1 MAQGTQTPGSEAR
14 RVRVKLE
21 NERPPLSQ
29 RAGGYVAPI
38 YASAPDL
45 FPLRKDGGYTRK
57 EFHDKYGL
65 EVFGLSPKQLR
76 CPDDCSE
83 QELVD
88 FFGPLI
94 NKNGFRYMGLEDVNL
109 IAKIEL
115 RWMQIH
121 QKSQMPSTRLIAKGM
136 ARGIYCEEKKRK
148 VNWAAY
154 AEWTNAEQ
162 WRRRMRIR
170 RPGGRGD
177 ASSFFSDDEDLAD
190 MDDHGSTQS
199 KISMQECG
207 VGFRRDLAGVEV
219 FSCSGGVPEVTEIWK
234 SFQSHAL
241 EELAKV
247 ENRLLVG
254 LKAKEEYT
262 LAEVR
267 ARSQKD
273 FVTNRLAS
281 TREKLEV
288 LRAELEEERQRIE
301 ASGSNTS
308 EEDASFQVMNSRFRA
323 QEFLVSDFEGMAG
336 EGDVELEKINK
347 GEEGIVA
354 RVAELEVD
362 SKKAGRL
369 NRAVE
374 VILTRLDSGA
384 WLFRSIAPQP
394 FKHSK
399 PAEKEWVVLEKCSFC
414 GLGFQP
420 VWDVR
425 LASCKHGYHEWC
437 CRFHFEK
444 STKCVEEGCGEEM
457 HEGWWSA
464 VGLVKPGTSSASVFS
479 TPRAINKL
487 PDSPLGSLYF
497 PISILFSFCSILMD
511 SWILV

>member
-1 MAQGTQTPGSEAR
+1 
-14 RVRVKLE
+14 
-21 NERPPLSQ
+21 
-29 RAGGYVAPI
+29 
-38 YASAPDL
+38 
-45 FPLRKDGGYTRK
+45 
-57 EFHDKYGL
+57 
-65 EVFGLSPKQLR
+65 
-76 CPDDCSE
+76 
-83 QELVD
+83 
-88 FFGPLI
+88 
-94 NKNGFRYMGLEDVNL
+94 
-109 IAKIEL
+109 
-115 RWMQIH
+115 
-121 QKSQMPSTRLIAKGM
+121 
-136 ARGIYCEEKKRK
+136 
-148 VNWAAY
+148 
-154 AEWTNAEQ
+154 
-162 WRRRMRIR
+162 MRIR

-177 ASSFFSDDEDLAD
+177 DSSFFSDDEDLAD

-281 TREKLEV
+281 AREKLEV
-288 LRAELEEERQRIE
+288 LRAELEEERHRIE
-301 ASGSNTS
+301 ASGSNTI